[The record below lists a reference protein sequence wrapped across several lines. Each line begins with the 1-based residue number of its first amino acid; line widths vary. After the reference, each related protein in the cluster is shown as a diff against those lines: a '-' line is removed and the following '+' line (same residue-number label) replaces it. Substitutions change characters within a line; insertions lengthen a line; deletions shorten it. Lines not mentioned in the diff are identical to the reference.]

1 MADGKALTSILF
13 PHSASTDPAAECDE
27 PACFRD
33 LKLDSIV
40 ARMIAGREDYG
51 LEPLFH
57 VPLSDPHAIAYR
69 QAVIR
74 DLADPGIAAAM
85 TRFTETMR
93 QRSRQRRQADVA
105 GSRLEAQRWQFD
117 AAASYRRAVVA
128 LCDELETLD
137 PVSQGLTAVRDALRA
152 HVHAPAFA
160 VYCAEMDRVRAALD
174 AVRYA
179 VRIREDGF
187 EVQSDPAGAD
197 LVAEADQVLAPLREA
212 ESRETADQRG
222 RGERTM
228 DPVETRILD
237 AVARL
242 HPQPFAALA
251 RFCADYGDTADP
263 VILRFE
269 RELQFV
275 RAVRAYVD
283 RLERQGLAFCYPH
296 LRSDKTGIGAR
307 DAVDLALADQLAER
321 GERIVSNDFH
331 WHEGERVLVVTGPNQ
346 GGKTTFARSV
356 GQLHYLARL
365 GCPVPA
371 REARLLLT
379 DRVFTHFDREERVS
393 DGGGKLENDL
403 ARIGWILEAATE
415 RSLVILNEPFHAT
428 QLRDAV
434 TLTTRTLEALMERD
448 ALGVCVTFID
458 EVSRLDARI
467 ASLVST
473 LDGDEPH
480 RRSYRVRRLP
490 ADGHAHARSLAE
502 AHGLTYER
510 LRERLP
516 R

>member
-1 MADGKALTSILF
+1 MADRKALTSILF

-33 LKLDSIV
+33 LKLDAIV
-40 ARMIAGREDYG
+40 ARMIAGRQDYG

-57 VPLSDPHAIAYR
+57 APLSDPDTIAYR

-74 DLADPGIAAAM
+74 DLADPGIAGAM
-85 TRFTETMR
+85 ARFTETMR
-93 QRSRQRRQADVA
+93 QRSRQRRQAAVA
-105 GSRLEAQRWQFD
+105 GSRLEAQRWQLD

-128 LCDELETLD
+128 LRDELEALE
-137 PVSQGLTAVRDALRA
+137 PVSEGLTAWRDELRA
-152 HVHAPAFA
+152 HIATPAFRR
-160 VYCAEMDRVRAALD
+160 YCEEMDRVRAALD
-174 AVRYA
+174 GVRYG
-179 VRIREDGF
+179 VRIRENGF
-187 EVQSDPAGAD
+187 EVQPDPEGAD
-197 LVAEADQVLAPLREA
+197 LVAEAEQVFAPLRES
-212 ESRETADQRG
+212 ERPEPADADD
-222 RGERTM
+222 RGERSM

-237 AVARL
+237 SIARL
-242 HPQPFAALA
+242 NPEPFAALA
-251 RFCADYGDTADP
+251 RFCEDYGDTADP

-283 RLERQGLAFCYPH
+283 RLQRQGLPFCDPQLCTH
-296 LRSDKTGIGAR
+296 KTGVGAR
-307 DAVDLALADQLAER
+307 EAFDLALADQLVAR
-321 GERIVSNDFH
+321 GEPVVTNDFH
-331 WHEGERVLVVTGPNQ
+331 WQEGERVLVVTGPNQ

-379 DRVFTHFDREERVS
+379 DRVFTHFDREEQVG
-393 DGGGKLENDL
+393 DGRGKLEDDL

-428 QLRDAV
+428 QLQDAV

-448 ALGVCVTFID
+448 AFGVCVTFVD
-458 EVSRLDARI
+458 EVARLDSRI
-467 ASLVST
+467 ASLAST
-473 LDGDEPH
+473 LDESESQ
-480 RRSYRVRRLP
+480 RRTFRVQRLP
-490 ADGHAHARSLAE
+490 ADGRAHARSLAE
-502 AHGLTYER
+502 DHGLTYER